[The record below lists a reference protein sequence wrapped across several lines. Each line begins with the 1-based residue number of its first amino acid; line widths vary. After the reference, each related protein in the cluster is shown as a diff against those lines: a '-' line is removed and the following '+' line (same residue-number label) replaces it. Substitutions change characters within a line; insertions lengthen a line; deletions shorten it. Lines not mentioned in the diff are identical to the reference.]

1 MSRSLGAKVLHKKR
15 HKEGDYESEG
25 RKMFAAGLPRPS
37 DMGAKGKAYAMAK
50 GWKRAAEEARNA
62 RAAAQKGGA

>member
-1 MSRSLGAKVLHKKR
+1 MSRSLGAKALHKKH
-15 HKEGDYESEG
+15 HKERDCESEG
-25 RKMFAAGLPRPS
+25 RKMFAEGLPCPS

-62 RAAAQKGGA
+62 RAAAQGGQP